1 MPTLQEY
8 YLLESLMRKCY
19 LFLTV
24 TFFLGVLDAHA
35 QQPALPEFAVDS
47 ANITFSNSEPVE
59 GEEITIYVRVD
70 NIGNAAP
77 TLNEDLVVKLYEG
90 DPATN
95 PLQILCKDVILSL
108 EPGKSDDVKAQ
119 WRPPAGTTEIYAVV
133 NPPGEKRIH
142 ESNWDD
148 NITHTSITVTPVTF
162 PHATP
167 ERIQAATQNGAKWLE
182 SQQGKHSRTC
192 LQCGTENQLIS
203 TCVIC
208 GATLKGLPKDL
219 VPGPAWD
226 FGEDSK
232 QETALVLQA
241 LFAAGLDQS
250 RPSIA
255 KGLEFF
261 MDAKADWNDFTVYQ
275 YAAIVPV
282 LIATD
287 DDKYRQ
293 RAQFAINKLVATQL
307 PLKGSGFEDLRD
319 DGGWGYGYT
328 ADGAHTNMAVYALYA
343 AKQWGL
349 DVPQETWDRAEKWIR
364 RNQTDTGGWL
374 YNLVDDGS
382 PWATGVYG
390 SMTATGLWVLRACE
404 VSTEDAQ
411 IRKGLDWIKKH
422 WSVTRNPGS
431 NLWLYY
437 YLLSLQRFAD
447 IPPELTTLAGH
458 SWYQEIS
465 NMLVARQEQ
474 DGRWTDEGGDSSAT
488 CFALMFLSHQLPKA
502 TRPNLGVAPRSLRF
516 SPPSPR
522 VGEPTRI
529 SLTLTNT
536 GAPFD
541 GIVRLHFYNN
551 APEVDGEKIAV
562 QEAIFSPKL
571 RETTVS
577 INWAPQTEGARQIY
591 AVVDPDNQ
599 IEDLNRENNAD
610 SQELTIYSKSTSA
623 TDPALAPPR
632 EIGEG
637 LFQIGDVVYDVNKR
651 EVTLTGEINII
662 NGDTIIEFFACG
674 KLGKTHESVLMLDS
688 EPIHIFLALGAEL
701 GMNPGL
707 NLTVEG
713 DPHTP
718 RGDRAEIWV
727 EWQQGG
733 KVVRRRAEDL
743 IWNAMEG
750 RTMQRTN
757 WVFTGGRLINNTQ
770 FTPQVH
776 HNIIAVYRDPDSIFN
791 HTHSGGTD
799 DRTYRVNGDLIPAKG
814 TKVKVIIHPIAE
826 KVGGRRT
833 GEPERR
839 NGVLGEG

>member
-1 MPTLQEY
+1 
-8 YLLESLMRKCY
+8 MRKYC

-24 TFFLGVLDAHA
+24 SLLLGNFGAGA
-35 QQPALPEFAVDS
+35 QQPPLPDFAVNS
-47 ANITFSNSEPVE
+47 ASIIFSDSEPVE
-59 GEEITIYVRVD
+59 GEEITIRVLVD

-77 TLNEDLVVKLYEG
+77 TLNEDLVVTLYEG
-90 DPATN
+90 APATN
-95 PLQILCKDVILSL
+95 PLQIMCKDVILGL
-108 EPGKSDDVKAQ
+108 EPGASDDIKAQ

-133 NPPGEKRIH
+133 NPPGVKRIH
-142 ESNWDD
+142 ESNWED
-148 NITHTSITVTPVTF
+148 NIARASITATPVTF
-162 PHATP
+162 P
-167 ERIQAATQNGAKWLE
+167 QASSEQIEDAIEKGVKWIE

-192 LQCGTENQLIS
+192 LQCGAENQLIS

-208 GATLKGLPKDL
+208 GATLKGLPMDL

-255 KGLEFF
+255 NALEFI
-261 MDAKADWNDFTVYQ
+261 MEADWNSFSVYQ
-275 YAAIVPV
+275 FTAIVPV
-282 LIATD
+282 LVATD
-287 DDKYRQ
+287 DDRYRQ
-293 RAQFAINKLVATQL
+293 RAQFAINRLVETQL
-307 PLKGSGFEDLRD
+307 PLKGSGFEDPRD

-343 AKQWGL
+343 GKQWGL
-349 DVPQETWDRAEKWIR
+349 DIPQETWDRAEKWIR
-364 RNQTDTGGWL
+364 RNQTETGGWL

-390 SMTATGLWVLRACE
+390 SMTATGLWILRACG

-431 NLWLYY
+431 NSWLYY

-458 SWYQEIS
+458 GWYREIS
-465 NMLVARQEQ
+465 NMLVDRQAQ
-474 DGRWTDEGGDSSAT
+474 DGRWEDQDGDSAAT
-488 CFALMFLSHQLPKA
+488 CFAVMFLSHQLPKA
-502 TRPNLGVAPRSLRF
+502 GRPNLGIAPRSLRF

-536 GAPFD
+536 GAPLD
-541 GIVRLHFYNN
+541 GIVSLHFYDN
-551 APEVDGEKIAV
+551 APEAGGVKIAD

-571 RETTVS
+571 REATVS
-577 INWAPQTEGARQIY
+577 INWAPQTEGTRQLY

-599 IEDLNRENNAD
+599 IEDLDRGNNAD
-610 SQELTIYSKSTSA
+610 SQELTIYPKTTGA
-623 TDPALAPPR
+623 TDPALAHPR
-632 EIGEG
+632 EIGDG
-637 LFQIGDVVYDVNKR
+637 VFQIGDVVYDVKAR

-674 KLGKTHESVLMLDS
+674 KLGKTHESLLMLDS
-688 EPIHIFLALGAEL
+688 EPIHIFLALGAGL
-701 GMNPGL
+701 GMDPGMD
-707 NLTVEG
+707 LTVVG

-718 RGDRAEIWV
+718 KGDRAEIWA
-727 EWQQGG
+727 EWRQGEEI
-733 KVVRRRAEDL
+733 VRRRAEDL
-743 IWNAMEG
+743 MWNAMEG
-750 RTMQRTN
+750 RPMQQTD
-757 WVFTGGRLINNTQ
+757 WVFTGGRLINNTR

-791 HTHSGGTD
+791 HTLSGGTD

-814 TKVKVIIHPIAE
+814 TEVKVIIHPIAE
-826 KVGGRRT
+826 KADVGHT
-833 GEPERR
+833 NDAE
-839 NGVLGEG
+839 LGES

>member
-1 MPTLQEY
+1 MQ
-8 YLLESLMRKCY
+8 KCY
-19 LFLTV
+19 FFLTV
-24 TFFLGVLDAHA
+24 TFLLGVFGAHA
-35 QQPALPEFAVDS
+35 QQSDLPDFAVDS
-47 ANITFSNSEPVE
+47 GSITFSNSEPGE
-59 GEEITIYVRVD
+59 GEEVTVYVRVD
-70 NIGNAAP
+70 NVGEAAP

-90 DPATN
+90 DPATE
-95 PLQILCKDVILSL
+95 PLQILCKDVILGL
-108 EPGKSDDVKAQ
+108 EPGASDDIKAQ
-119 WRPPAGTTEIYAVV
+119 WRPPAGTTTIYAVV
-133 NPPGEKRIH
+133 NPSGDKRIH

-148 NITHTSITVTPVTF
+148 NIAHVSITATPVTF
-162 PHATP
+162 PQATP
-167 ERIQAATQNGAKWLE
+167 EQIQTTIQNGVKWLE

-192 LQCGTENQLIS
+192 LQCGTENQIVS

-208 GATLKGLPKDL
+208 SATLKGLPEDI

-241 LFAAGLDQS
+241 LFAAGMDQS

-255 KGLEFF
+255 KALEFF
-261 MDAKADWNDFTVYQ
+261 MEADVDWNNFTVYQ

-282 LIATD
+282 LTAAD

-293 RAQFAINKLVATQL
+293 RVQFAINKLVETQL
-307 PLKGSGFEDLRD
+307 PLKGSGFEDPRD
-319 DGGWGYGYT
+319 DGGWGYGYS

-343 AKQWGL
+343 GKQWGL

-374 YNLVDDGS
+374 YNLVEDGS

-390 SMTATGLWVLRACE
+390 SMTATGLWVLRACG
-404 VSTEDAQ
+404 VSTEDGQ

-431 NLWLYY
+431 NSWLYY

-447 IPPELTTLAGH
+447 IPPELTTLAGR

-474 DGRWTDEGGDSSAT
+474 DGRWSDQDGDAAAT
-488 CFALMFLSHQLPKA
+488 CFALMFLSHELPEPS
-502 TRPNLGVAPRSLRF
+502 RPNLGVVPRSLRF

-522 VGEPTRI
+522 VGEPTRV

-536 GAPFD
+536 GAPID
-541 GIVRLHFYNN
+541 GMVSLHFYDNTPK
-551 APEVDGEKIAV
+551 AGGEQIAV
-562 QEAIFSPKL
+562 QEAILSPKL
-571 RETTVS
+571 RESTVS
-577 INWAPQTEGARQIY
+577 INWIPRSEGTRQIY
-591 AVVDPDNQ
+591 AVVDPDNKIQ
-599 IEDLNRENNAD
+599 DLNRHDNAD
-610 SQELTIYSKSTSA
+610 SQELTIYPKSTSA
-623 TDPALAPPR
+623 TDPALAQPR

-662 NGDTIIEFFACG
+662 SGDTIIEFFACG
-674 KLGKTHESVLMLDS
+674 KLGKTHESILMLDS
-688 EPIHIFLALGAEL
+688 EPIHIFLALGAGL
-701 GMNPGL
+701 GINPGMNL
-707 NLTVEG
+707 AVVG

-718 RGDRAEIWV
+718 KGDRAEIWV
-727 EWQQGG
+727 EWKQGEEI
-733 KVVRRRAEDL
+733 VRRRAEDL
-743 IWNAMEG
+743 VWNAMED
-750 RTMQRTN
+750 RPMQRTN
-757 WVFTGGRLINNTQ
+757 WVFTGGRVINNSR
-770 FTPQVH
+770 FTPQIH

-791 HTHSGGTD
+791 HTLSGGTD

-814 TKVKVIIHPIAE
+814 TEVKVIIHPIAE
-826 KVGGRRT
+826 KVGDRRT
-833 GEPERR
+833 EEPEKIK
-839 NGVLGEG
+839 GVLGEG

>member
-1 MPTLQEY
+1 
-8 YLLESLMRKCY
+8 MRKYC

-24 TFFLGVLDAHA
+24 SFLVGILGAGA
-35 QQPALPEFAVDS
+35 QQPATPEFAVDS
-47 ANITFSNSEPVE
+47 TSITFSNAEPVE

-70 NIGNAAP
+70 NVGQAAP

-90 DPATN
+90 DPSTK
-95 PLQILCKDVILSL
+95 PLEIMCKDVILGL
-108 EPGKSDDVKAQ
+108 EPGQSDDVKTQ
-119 WRPPAGTTEIYAVV
+119 WRPPAGTTTIYAVV

-148 NITHTSITVTPVTF
+148 NIVHVSITATPVTF
-162 PHATP
+162 PLATP
-167 ERIQAATQNGAKWLE
+167 EQIQSAIENGVKWLE

-192 LQCGTENQLIS
+192 LQCGTVNQLVS

-208 GATLKGLPKDL
+208 GATLKGLPKDI

-226 FGEDSK
+226 FGEDSM

-241 LFAAGLDQS
+241 LLAAGLDQS

-255 KGLEFF
+255 KALEFF
-261 MDAKADWNDFTVYQ
+261 MEAEADWNNFTVYQ

-282 LIATD
+282 LAATD

-293 RAQFAINKLVATQL
+293 RAQFAINRLVETQL
-307 PLKGSGFEDLRD
+307 PLKGSGFEDTRD
-319 DGGWGYGYT
+319 DGGWGYGYS

-343 AKQWGL
+343 GKQWGL

-374 YNLVDDGS
+374 YNLVVDGS

-390 SMTATGLWVLRACE
+390 SMTATGLWVLRACG
-404 VSTEDAQ
+404 VSIEDVQ
-411 IRKGLDWIKKH
+411 IRKGLDWIKEH

-431 NLWLYY
+431 NQWLFY

-465 NMLVARQEQ
+465 NMLVARQAR
-474 DGRWTDEGGDSSAT
+474 DGRWVDDAGGSSAT
-488 CFALMFLSHQLPKA
+488 CFALMFLSHQLPEA
-502 TRPNLGVAPRSLRF
+502 ARPNLGVAPRSIRF

-536 GAPFD
+536 GAPLD
-541 GIVRLHFYNN
+541 GIVPLHFYDYP
-551 APEVDGEKIAV
+551 PEDGGEQIAV

-577 INWAPQTEGARQIY
+577 INWAPQTEGTHQIY

-599 IEDLNRENNAD
+599 IEDLDRENNAYT
-610 SQELTIYSKSTSA
+610 QELTIYPKSMAA
-623 TDPALAPPR
+623 TDPALAKPR

-637 LFQIGDVVYDVNKR
+637 RFQIGDVVFDVNKR
-651 EVTLTGEINII
+651 EITLAGEINII
-662 NGDTIIEFFACG
+662 NGDTIIEYFACG

-688 EPIHIFLALGAEL
+688 EPIHIFLALGAGL
-701 GMNPGL
+701 GMNPGM
-707 NLTVEG
+707 NLSVEG
-713 DPHTP
+713 NPYTP

-727 EWQQGG
+727 EWQQGEE
-733 KVVRRRAEDL
+733 VVRRRAEDL
-743 IWNAMEG
+743 LWNAMEG
-750 RTMQRTN
+750 RPMQRTN
-757 WVFTGGRLINNTQ
+757 WVFNGGRLINNTH
-770 FTPQVH
+770 FTPQVY
-776 HNIIAVYRDPDSIFN
+776 HNIIAVYRDLDSIFN
-791 HTHSGGTD
+791 HTLSGGTD
-799 DRTYRVNGDLIPAKG
+799 DRTYRVNGDVIPAKG
-814 TKVKVIIHPIAE
+814 TEVKVIIHPVAE
-826 KVGGRRT
+826 KMGGRQT
-833 GEPERR
+833 DEPERK
-839 NGVLGEG
+839 NSALGEG